1 MSSKKEG
8 ENMALSEN
16 AKKLLELL
24 QKKSMT
30 RKQLARELDVNER
43 TVNIRINELKKSG
56 YAVTKKDNAYMAPV
70 SIDDVVERFN
80 YDLPT
85 STYTEPVEIKTKD
98 PEGFK
103 LAFANTIYAGGKT
116 NHSLVRNLLKY
127 CQADSVDAL
136 VLTGNTVWMDLTK
149 YSKYKPDRAQSS
161 EFVPNPADI
170 EYAECLKEKKKGPIE
185 LMEEKK
191 PVFVT
196 FKERFD
202 MILNYSLAP
211 LFLDENKKPLYEGPV
226 YVAFGQVEEELA
238 RQHTNDL
245 VRKEVIREKL
255 GIKDEMNLIKEQI
268 KECKKMQKELKK
280 ESKGKKQKTAPED
293 KTVKLGETIESLL
306 TKLDDLKQHDGRISM
321 TNVDEQFVNL
331 AYSAMKNYIKERI
344 EQTIPNCKVISTGD
358 GFIKAGGEVIKIV
371 PSADKMSKRVSDNLL
386 DKLVEKTREN
396 LQLGEKPY
404 MIVAGGL
411 SSTYTQVPVAYV
423 DSTQNGA
430 ERPRTI
436 TLLQLPTCLDDKSL
450 TDLIK
455 SKVIAAGN
463 DMTKLATK
471 NDFSPGALIVEK
483 TSGIQKRKFLTTH
496 YLSNDKAFEDAKKIK
511 EHQMFYGANFSDQHH
526 GSKYVS
532 LIETKDSIED
542 AFRVAQDI
550 LAAIKAPIV
559 RITSLGDELQARNY
573 DTAAEGHVEDLL
585 PGALEK
591 KITELH
597 DKIKDP
603 EQLRK
608 EINKLAVLTRIRS
621 GIAMPKD
628 QKDDFVE
635 TLNYDLLKMVLENYR
650 NVKMTGPMFQIIEG
664 NHSMHTYE
672 GLSILSKDMAREIQ
686 LQIGATKDEVTAPI
700 FSKMG
705 LYVGTFGV
713 NGHYQYGE
721 YSRHKQG
728 GAKNSKDPTR
738 STRTAF
744 TKRGQDFPDLIDR
757 FTVNRAGHTHMGG
770 QTGSRIVFHDI
781 GYCFMD
787 RNEYGEQFN
796 FGSPAR
802 GFKVEGQPVD
812 GWQYGPLITIDFP
825 IEYLHKWANEKP
837 KIEVDKLFENSII
850 KPKK

>member
-1 MSSKKEG
+1 MT
-8 ENMALSEN
+8 LSEN
-16 AKKLLELL
+16 AKKILEVL
-24 QKKSMT
+24 QKKPLT
-30 RKQLARELDVNER
+30 TKQLAKELDVNER
-43 TVNIRINELKKSG
+43 TINIKIRELKKNG
-56 YAVTKKDNAYMAPV
+56 YAVSKKDNAYTIPV
-70 SIDDVVERFN
+70 SIDDVVGRFN

-85 STYTEPVEIKTKD
+85 STYKEPFQVSTKD

-116 NHSLVRNLLKY
+116 NHSLVRNLLRY

-136 VLTGNTVWMDLTK
+136 VLTGNTLWMDLTK

-170 EYAECLKEKKKGPIE
+170 EYAECLKDKKKGPIE
-185 LMEEKK
+185 LMDEKK

-211 LFLDENKKPLYEGPV
+211 LFLDENKKPLYDGPV
-226 YVAFGQVEEELA
+226 YLTFGHVEEELA

-245 VRKEVIREKL
+245 VRSEVIREKL
-255 GIKDEMNLIKEQI
+255 GIKDEVSLLKEQI

-280 ESKGKKQKTAPED
+280 ESKGKKQKTASED

-306 TKLDDLKQHDGRISM
+306 TKLDDLKQHEGRISM

-331 AYSAMKNYIKERI
+331 AFLAMKNYIKERI
-344 EQTIPNCKVISTGD
+344 EQAIPNCKVISTGD
-358 GFIKAGGEVIKIV
+358 GFIKAGGETIKVV
-371 PSADKMSKRVSDNLL
+371 PSADKLSNRVSDNLL

-411 SSTYTQVPVAYV
+411 SSTYTQGPVAYV
-423 DSTQNGA
+423 DNAQNGA
-430 ERPRTI
+430 EQTKTI
-436 TLLQLPTCLDDKSL
+436 TLLQLPTCLDDSSL

-463 DMTKLATK
+463 NMTKLATK
-471 NDFSPGALIVEK
+471 NDFSAGAIIVEK
-483 TSGIQKRKFLTTH
+483 LNGIQKRKFLTTH
-496 YLSNDKAFEDAKKIK
+496 YLSNDKAFADQKKIK
-511 EHQMFYGANFSDQHH
+511 DHQMFYGANFSDQHH

-532 LIETKDSIED
+532 VIETKAEVED
-542 AFRVAQDI
+542 AFRVAQDL

-573 DTAAEGHVEDLL
+573 DTAAENHEQDLL
-585 PGALEK
+585 PGELEK
-591 KITELH
+591 RIKAIHAKT
-597 DKIKDP
+597 KDP
-603 EQLRK
+603 EQAKR
-608 EINKLAVLTRIRS
+608 EINKLAVLTRIRG
-621 GIAMPKD
+621 GIAMPQN

-635 TLNYDLLKMVLENYR
+635 TLNYELLKMVLENYR
-650 NVKMTGPMFQIIEG
+650 NAKMTGPMLQIIEG

-672 GLSILSKDMAREIQ
+672 GLSVLSKDIAREIQ
-686 LQIGATKDEVTAPI
+686 LRTGATKEEVMAPI

-713 NGHYQYGE
+713 QGHYQYGE

-738 STRTAF
+738 NTRTTF

-757 FTVNRAGHTHMGG
+757 FTINRVGHTHMGG
-770 QTGSRIVFHDI
+770 QTASKNVFHDI

-787 RNEYGEQFN
+787 RNEYGEQYN

-802 GFKVEGQPVD
+802 GFKVEGQPLD
-812 GWQYGPLITIDFP
+812 GWQQGPLVTIDFP
-825 IEYLHKWANEKP
+825 IEYLQKWANDKP
-837 KIEVDKLFENSII
+837 KIETERLFENSII